1 MFWMNFKKCYNR
13 SLIINIFFFWMEI
26 VVIFYEFYEFFLKR
40 KEDIGIF
47 VCYFFIKIW
56 IVNMWN
62 MLYILFFMFF
72 IKLKFKILFE

>member
-1 MFWMNFKKCYNR
+1 MFWMNFKCYNR
-13 SLIINIFFFWMEI
+13 SLIINIFFFWREI

-56 IVNMWN
+56 IVNMRN
-62 MLYILFFMFF
+62 MLYRLFFMFF

>member
-1 MFWMNFKKCYNR
+1 MNVKCYNK
-13 SLIINIFFFWMEI
+13 SLKINIFFFWREI
-26 VVIFYEFYEFFLKR
+26 VVIFYEVYEFFLKR

-56 IVNMWN
+56 IENMRN
-62 MLYILFFMFF
+62 MLYRLFFMFF

>member
-1 MFWMNFKKCYNR
+1 MFWMNFKCYNR
-13 SLIINIFFFWMEI
+13 SLIINIFFFWREI
-26 VVIFYEFYEFFLKR
+26 VVIFYEVYEFFLKR

-56 IVNMWN
+56 IENMRN
-62 MLYILFFMFF
+62 MLYRLFFMFF